1 MLHLQECQSICDML
15 DLALEFSA
23 ADLESHGEFAGPAYG
38 VATRE
43 RIEAI
48 SIVART
54 EGLLLYPV
62 YSGKAFAGLREHVR
76 QGDWGSEDTLV
87 FVHTGG
93 APALFAYGTEFES
106 LCD

>member
-23 ADLESHGEFAGPAYG
+23 ADLRVTESSRGLRTGLPLG
-38 VATRE
+38 RGS
-43 RIEAI
+43 RR
-48 SIVART
+48 SLVART
-54 EGLLLYPV
+54 EGLLLDPV